1 MFISLN
7 FIKYIKLCIISP
19 AYDIIINLLIMVF
32 FFVMAFLIQSQGIQ
46 LTNYQL
52 TELISDTFKESQF
65 RSIKTKNEY
74 YSYVEFLVNKLYEY
88 DPVNNDYSIP
98 YYLPYGAI
106 RLKKFSN
113 SQ

>member
-46 LTNYQL
+46 LTNFQL
-52 TELISDTFKESQF
+52 TEIISDTFKEQEF
-65 RSIKTKNEY
+65 RSIKTKSQ
-74 YSYVEFLVNKLYEY
+74 YSKNFQIQN
-88 DPVNNDYSIP
+88 
-98 YYLPYGAI
+98 AI
-106 RLKKFSN
+106 QNLMN
-113 SQ
+113 